1 MTQKNDGKWMI
12 SHGSRD
18 YCRSK
23 DPASNPADVKSWEY
37 TDDNSH
43 GLCVCCLDYSFLF
56 LSILE
61 ISHQFFDYSD
71 TFLHAYQDMPR
82 CVSVWCVCQ
91 DMSVCGVCAKIC
103 QRVVCVSRYASMWC
117 VCQDMSVCLFLS
129 LLCNLTDLNRLHILS
144 HSSVSGC
151 WSDMDLIVNKISKDD
166 WLSDNHPDKPQ
177 WEHDASEGVMFR
189 GENMLLVTSV
199 RT

>member
-1 MTQKNDGKWMI
+1 MTTVM
-12 SHGSRD
+12 
-18 YCRSK
+18 
-23 DPASNPADVKSWEY
+23 V
-37 TDDNSH
+37 
-43 GLCVCCLDYSFLF
+43 CVCVVLTILSYSCLF
-56 LSILE
+56 LKFLINSLTILTHSCMH
-61 ISHQFFDYSD
+61 IK
-71 TFLHAYQDMPR
+71 TCQDMSVCGVCAKTCQCVVCVPSY
-82 CVSVWCVCQ
+82 VSVWCVCQ

-103 QRVVCVSRYASMWC
+103 QRVVCVSRYVSMWC
-117 VCQDMSVCLFLS
+117 VCQDMSVGLFLS